1 MFHISEQPG
10 ERPFYKYATPEAAL
24 AILKARSVRY
34 SSPLLFNDPFDVQ
47 SGLHFDFDLGTLHSK
62 VVDRL
67 HQLVEAPEEP
77 PVDSEDA
84 WGKALIL
91 ARKHFPEYGF
101 PHERWEEI
109 TSPLF
114 NQILELMDQ
123 TQKGYQANWRDVL
136 LPGIRVFCVSEEKDN
151 LLMWAHYAGHHTGC
165 VFEFWS
171 LPDEDNPLSVA
182 SPVRYSDYP
191 PTFFTEHE
199 WIDNFMGIKKID
211 INTLYRQYA
220 NVKSS
225 HWAYEHEWRVWYP
238 FSKSTTKFDNVPIR
252 QSELKALY
260 LGCRATAAF
269 CEEAIAL
276 LRNHYPAARVY
287 RAEKRDDAY
296 SLKYTEV

>member
-1 MFHISEQPG
+1 MLHISEQPG

-136 LPGIRVFCVSEEKDN
+136 LPGIRLFCVSEEKDN
-151 LLMWAHYAGHHTGC
+151 LLMWAHYASHHTGC

-171 LPDEDNPLSVA
+171 LPDEDNPLSE
-182 SPVRYSDYP
+182 SPRVLRRLQTLRRWSHEQEIES
-191 PTFFTEHE
+191 FFTRNARTRCAH
-199 WIDNFMGIKKID
+199 G
-211 INTLYRQYA
+211 A
-220 NVKSS
+220 GAS
-225 HWAYEHEWRVWYP
+225 WRVP
-238 FSKSTTKFDNVPIR
+238 LFV
-252 QSELKALY
+252 
-260 LGCRATAAF
+260 GC
-269 CEEAIAL
+269 
-276 LRNHYPAARVY
+276 N
-287 RAEKRDDAY
+287 
-296 SLKYTEV
+296 